1 MPLSIRDVI
10 TNPVMLRKVSKVA
23 FDTVDSDN
31 SGYLEPDEIE
41 AVMVNIARDI
51 GVDTPTKEEVE
62 EILSELD
69 SNADGRI
76 SLAEFEVL
84 IEQVLVIMAQSEE
97 GAVFNY

>member
-23 FDTVDSDN
+23 FDTVDTDN